1 MMRARGRWGWLWQ
14 AFVLMTAIGVA
25 FLWSNLSDNPE
36 RRPVLALLQYLP
48 YPVYLGPAVLAL
60 LASFWLTWPWRV
72 LSAAAL
78 VVVLVPIM
86 GFCFGHADEGY
97 GRIRF
102 MTYNAKAYY
111 ASLRP
116 HGFDELAMEVMQH
129 DPDVLVMQDSG
140 EMNRLEQSRPE
151 LFHAIVGDRHTYGYG
166 QYLIASRF
174 PLKDCAPGWIPFNM
188 QMHSFAHCVLKAH
201 GQEIDLVTVHFVT
214 PREGLNA
221 TRHEGLKGLKT
232 WGDNVDNRLGQAGLL
247 AEQMRQFKPV
257 RPRIVAGDLNAP
269 ESSAVV
275 KTLLHTG
282 LRDAFSSA
290 GFGYGYT
297 HGHSLRPGLSLL
309 RIDHILVSDSIGVV
323 DADVGGKIASE
334 HRPVIADLLLVK
346 Q

>member
-1 MMRARGRWGWLWQ
+1 MMQVRGKWRWLLQ
-14 AFVLMTAIGVA
+14 AFVLMMTMGVA

-60 LASFWLTWPWRV
+60 VTSFWLTWPWRV
-72 LSAAAL
+72 LSASAL
-78 VVVLVPIM
+78 VVVLAPIM
-86 GFCFGHADEGY
+86 GFCFGGADEGY
-97 GRIRF
+97 GRIRV

-116 HGFDELAMEVMQH
+116 HGFDELAMEIMQH

-140 EMNRLEQSRPE
+140 DVNHLEQRRPA
-151 LFHAIVGDRHTYGYG
+151 LFRAIVGDRHTYGYG

-174 PLKDCAPGWIPFNM
+174 PLKECAPGWIPFNM
-188 QMHSFAHCVLKAH
+188 QMHSFARCVLQAH

-232 WGDNVDNRLGQAGLL
+232 WGDNVDNRLSQAGLL

-297 HGHSLRPGLSLL
+297 HGHSLKPGLSLL